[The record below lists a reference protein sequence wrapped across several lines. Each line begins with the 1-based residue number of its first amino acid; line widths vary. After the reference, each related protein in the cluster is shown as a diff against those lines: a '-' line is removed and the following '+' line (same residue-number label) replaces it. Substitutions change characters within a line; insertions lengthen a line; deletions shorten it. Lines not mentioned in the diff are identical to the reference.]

1 MDIRE
6 FFQKTEPEMFEKLA
20 GEESM
25 ENIYPLL
32 EKTAQYAVYL
42 TFKKMAE
49 EGLIESQ
56 APVEEVVAS
65 PAVAPVTGNKDN
77 QGVVANPESGGLNIQ
92 QAHDAMAEAIQAGQP
107 DKIIPFVK
115 AVASSYPTLINE
127 VIKAAKTELHDGI
140 MHRVIEEQKA
150 VEISKALNS
159 LVEG

>member
-6 FFQKTEPEMFEKLA
+6 FFQITEPEMFEKLA

-25 ENIYPLL
+25 ESIYPLL

-42 TFKKMAE
+42 MFEKMAE
-49 EGLIESQ
+49 EGLVEQ
-56 APVEEVVAS
+56 AAPVEQVIAT
-65 PAVAPVTGNKDN
+65 PAAAPVTGNKDN
-77 QGVVANPESGGLNIQ
+77 QGVVANPQSGGLNIQ
-92 QAHDAMAEAIQAGQP
+92 QAHDAMSEAIKAGQP
-107 DKIIPFVK
+107 DKIVSFVK

-140 MHRVIEEQKA
+140 MNRFIEEEKA
-150 VEISKALNS
+150 VEISKTLNS